1 MNEPKLPI
9 VYFQIKKLKE
19 IWERNTSAN
28 AETKKAH
35 IDAFNESLKEIE
47 REYLLDLDLEV

>member
-1 MNEPKLPI
+1 MNEPKPPI

-19 IWERNTSAN
+19 IWERNTSSN